1 MKKGKQTGTMSY
13 LSPDELLRVLRVA
26 KQDSIRNWCMILMSY
41 RHGLRASE
49 VCGLRRGDVDMK
61 TSSIMVARLKGSLK
75 THQPL
80 YPHKGQPL
88 LDEVKALK
96 LYFAERAK
104 RPETGTEALF
114 VSGKGKHLD
123 RSAWNR
129 IFKSIAEQAGLPA
142 EKCHCHV
149 LKHSLANHLVKG
161 NVNLALVKQS
171 LGHASIASTIA
182 YLGTT
187 DADAAAATRK
197 ALQDLF

>member
-1 MKKGKQTGTMSY
+1 MSY
-13 LSPDELLRVLRVA
+13 LSADELLKVLRVA
-26 KQDSIRNWCMILMSY
+26 RDKSPRERVVKKHSLRDWCMILLSY

-49 VCGLRRGDVDMK
+49 VCGLRLRDVDMK
-61 TSSIMVARLKGSLK
+61 ASSITVARLKGSLK
-75 THQPL
+75 TQQPL

-96 LYFAERAK
+96 AYLAV
-104 RPETGTEALF
+104 RPQTGSDALF
-114 VSGKGKHLD
+114 VSGKGSHID

-129 IFKSIAEQAGLPA
+129 IFKAIAEEAELPP

-149 LKHSLANHLVKG
+149 LKHSLANHLVRG

-171 LGHASIASTIA
+171 LGHASIASTIE

-187 DADAAAATRK
+187 DADAAEATAK
-197 ALQDLF
+197 ALMDIF

>member
-1 MKKGKQTGTMSY
+1 MRKRKQTGTMSY

-49 VCGLRRGDVDMK
+49 VCTLRRGDVDLK
-61 TSSIMVARLKGSLK
+61 ASSIMVHRLKGSLK
-75 THQPL
+75 TQQPL

-96 LYFAERAK
+96 LYLAERS
-104 RPETGTEALF
+104 ESGSDALF
-114 VSGKGKHLD
+114 VSAKGSHLD

-129 IFKSIAEQAGLPA
+129 IFKSIAEQAGLPP
-142 EKCHCHV
+142 EKRHCHV

-161 NVNLALVKQS
+161 NVNLALIKQS

-197 ALQDLF
+197 ALMDLF

>member
-1 MKKGKQTGTMSY
+1 MRKRKQTGTMSY

-61 TSSIMVARLKGSLK
+61 ASSIMVARLKGSLK

-80 YPHKGQPL
+80 YPHRGQPL

-96 LYFAERAK
+96 LYLAERS
-104 RPETGTEALF
+104 ETGSDALF
-114 VSGKGKHLD
+114 VSAKGSHLD

-142 EKCHCHV
+142 EKTHCHI
-149 LKHSLANHLVKG
+149 LKHSLANHLIKG

-182 YLGTT
+182 YLGVT
-187 DADAAAATRK
+187 DQDAAAATRK

>member
-1 MKKGKQTGTMSY
+1 MRKRKQTGTMSY

-61 TSSIMVARLKGSLK
+61 ASSIMVARLKGSLK
-75 THQPL
+75 TQQPL

-96 LYFAERAK
+96 LYLAER
-104 RPETGTEALF
+104 PDTGSDALF

-142 EKCHCHV
+142 EKTHCHT
-149 LKHSLANHLVKG
+149 LKHSLANHLVRA

-171 LGHASIASTIA
+171 LGHASIASTLE
-182 YLGTT
+182 YLGVT
-187 DADAAAATRK
+187 DQDAAAATRK

>member
-1 MKKGKQTGTMSY
+1 MKKRKQTGVMSH
-13 LSPDELLRVLRVA
+13 LSPDELLKVLRVA
-26 KQDSIRNWCMILMSY
+26 KAQSLRNWCMILMSY

-61 TSSIMVARLKGSLK
+61 ASSITVARLKGSLK
-75 THQPL
+75 TQQPL

-96 LYFAERAK
+96 AYLAER
-104 RPETGTEALF
+104 PQTGSEALF
-114 VSGKGKHLD
+114 VSGKGAHLD

-129 IFKSIAEQAGLPA
+129 IFKLIAEEAGLPP

-149 LKHSLANHLVKG
+149 LKHSLANHLIKG

-171 LGHASIASTIA
+171 LGHASIASTIE

-187 DADAAAATRK
+187 DADAAQATRK
-197 ALQDLF
+197 ALMDLF

>member
-1 MKKGKQTGTMSY
+1 MRKRKQTGTMSY

-26 KQDSIRNWCMILMSY
+26 KQDSIRNWCMILVSY

-61 TSSIMVARLKGSLK
+61 AGSIMVARLKGSLR
-75 THQPL
+75 TLQPL
-80 YPHKGQPL
+80 YPHRGQPL

-96 LYFAERAK
+96 LYLAERSET
-104 RPETGTEALF
+104 ETGSDALF
-114 VSGKGKHLD
+114 ISAKGSHLD

-129 IFKSIAEQAGLPA
+129 VFKSIAEQAGLPA
-142 EKCHCHV
+142 EKTHCHV

-161 NVNLALVKQS
+161 NVNLALIKQS
-171 LGHASIASTIA
+171 LGHASIASTIE
-182 YLGTT
+182 YLGVT
-187 DADAAAATRK
+187 DQDAAAATRK